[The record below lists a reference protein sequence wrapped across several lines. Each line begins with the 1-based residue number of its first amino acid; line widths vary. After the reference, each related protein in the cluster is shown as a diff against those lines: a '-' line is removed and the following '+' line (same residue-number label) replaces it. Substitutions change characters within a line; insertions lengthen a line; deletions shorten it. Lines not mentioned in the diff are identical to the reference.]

1 MKLLSFVFVTAPMLA
16 AGPAMADPTTPDPS
30 TPSTPARIAIPTV
43 VVYGRVDK
51 PNVVV
56 LLKTPTAAAAAA
68 TAHESLRAA
77 LLAASE
83 PATLRAGK

>member
-1 MKLLSFVFVTAPMLA
+1 MKRLPLVLIAASMFA
-16 AGPAMADPTTPDPS
+16 AGSAMADPTTPSQPG
-30 TPSTPARIAIPTV
+30 RIVVRTV

-56 LLKTPTAAAAAA
+56 LLKTPTAAAGAAS
-68 TAHESLRAA
+68 AHESLRAA

-83 PATLRAGK
+83 PAALRTPR